1 MPKKISTL
9 EHEIADWQ
17 HYKKYGKWLDGKKPY
32 RPFTH
37 SDADEQI
44 AKREAQIAKLKAKS
58 GGTRHRRGTRS
69 TRRRRGGNRFP
80 PIQKHTYRNYD
91 KHLSE
96 ADAAKEAAQAE
107 EERQHANET
116 RRKYMADAEKPF
128 SRIAVGKSPYTLYRL
143 RVASRRRKA
152 KGLPN

>member
-44 AKREAQIAKLKAKS
+44 AKKEARIAELKAKEEK
-58 GGTRHRRGTRS
+58 GG

-80 PIQKHTYRNYD
+80 PIKKHTYRNYD

-116 RRKYMADAEKPF
+116 RKKYMADAVKPF

-143 RVASRRRKA
+143 RVASTRRKA

>member
-1 MPKKISTL
+1 MPKKIATL

-58 GGTRHRRGTRS
+58 GGTR
-69 TRRRRGGNRFP
+69 RRRGGNRFP

-116 RRKYMADAEKPF
+116 RKKYMADAEKPF
-128 SRIAVGKSPYTLYRL
+128 SRIAVGTSPYTLYRL
-143 RVASRRRKA
+143 RVASTRRKA